1 MRLYCCASLLAPC
14 AMLLLAAQVQADF
27 VDHPHPLPTSSA
39 LPGFHG
45 STHWALSGGIRHL
58 DANVDYAVFTPF
70 ASADPHQ
77 YPRDLANLVPYSS
90 FVQTFGPPK
99 PTDYLYAYEI
109 YNNTN
114 SNDNFLFLSVG
125 IDSDQLINSLARD
138 LGADPGGIDAAL
150 AFLGSDGAKYFMF
163 FGGQGHELAPGEH
176 SVVLIMSS
184 PYAPTFRS
192 SYIFSASGM
201 TGEAFLPSPIP
212 TPTAAIAGLVGLLSL
227 AAWKL
232 PRRQ

>member
-1 MRLYCCASLLAPC
+1 
-14 AMLLLAAQVQADF
+14 MLLLAAQVQADF

-39 LPGFHG
+39 LSGFHC
-45 STHWALSGGIRHL
+45 STHWSHSGGIRHL
-58 DANVDYAVFTPF
+58 DANVDYAVFAPGN
-70 ASADPHQ
+70 
-77 YPRDLANLVPYSS
+77 YPRDLSNFLPYLDIRPNPDVPFPNPDPS
-90 FVQTFGPPK
+90 
-99 PTDYLYAYEI
+99 DYLYAYEI
-109 YNNTN
+109 YNNAN
-114 SNDNFLFLSVG
+114 SNDNFFFLSVG
-125 IDSDQLINSLARD
+125 IQSKQLVNSLGRD

-150 AFLGSDGAKYFMF
+150 AFLGLDGAKYFMF
-163 FGGQGHELAPGEH
+163 FNPGDHELAPGEH
-176 SVVLIMSS
+176 SVVLLMSS
-184 PYAPTFRS
+184 PYAPTFES